1 MSFSGKPVTVQ
12 RTSLLSDISR
22 INFQEETRQFTV
34 GPFRLNYAA
43 GFVIVG
49 PALLGVVSWKIGFQ
63 NILDHLSLIGWSFLP
78 VICISALWKANN
90 TLAFFLVFPSREG
103 LSYWRLFVVNL
114 AGDVVN
120 SSLPLANLGGEL
132 AKPILLRSELPF
144 SISMSAV
151 VANKTVEILSGLI
164 FTLICVCLSFVFV
177 DLQGHIRMAIVTA
190 TLIGSLAIFLLCRV
204 QRQGLFSIILGMLQY
219 IPFMGSVLRSN
230 KDILIRADRSLM
242 DLYAHSKVRCLAA
255 FVSRSI
261 SWLLGIVETY
271 LILNLMQ
278 LDPTLLQASLLVAL
292 PLMMDTALFFVPAGI
307 GTMET
312 GHSYVSYLL
321 GLSAGAGLSLGL
333 LKRVRRLFWMGL
345 GIALLSARVLQYRTS
360 PIEPE

>member
-1 MSFSGKPVTVQ
+1 MG
-12 RTSLLSDISR
+12 L
-22 INFQEETRQFTV
+22 
-34 GPFRLNYAA
+34 FRLNYAA

-63 NILDHLSLIGWSFLP
+63 NILDNLLLIGWSYLP
-78 VICISALWKANN
+78 VICVSALWKANN

-132 AKPILLRSELPF
+132 AKPILLRSELPV

-164 FTLICVCLSFVFV
+164 FTVICACLSFGFV
-177 DLQGHIRMAIVTA
+177 DLQGHVRSAIASAILV
-190 TLIGSLAIFLLCRV
+190 GSLAIFLLCRI
-204 QRQGLFSIILGMLQY
+204 QRQGLFRIVLGMLQY
-219 IPFMGSVLRSN
+219 IPFLGSVLRSN
-230 KDILIRADRSLM
+230 RDILIQADRSLT
-242 DLYAHSKVRCLAA
+242 DLYAHSKVRCLVA
-255 FVSRSI
+255 FVLRLI

-312 GHSYVSYLL
+312 GHSYISYLL

-333 LKRVRRLFWMGL
+333 LKRVRRLFWMGI
-345 GIALLSARVLQYRTS
+345 GIALLSTRFLKYRRCL
-360 PIEPE
+360 IEPE